1 MATAG
6 VAAGEARKCNQVR
19 QEQIWKDYV
28 HHEEK
33 ATKAWKSTWGFLCDD
48 YKKMR
53 EEIFKVRQRRE
64 EKEGDDEEVE
74 QDDEEPVEEEEEEV
88 EEEMDDQERVD
99 SDDDGELLKLPPLS
113 PAVLQTQKVSKV
125 PFPLPLTTSREIGW
139 RSSRPECNL
148 ERFGKWARPKKSILK
163 HFNWTIYACP

>member
-1 MATAG
+1 
-6 VAAGEARKCNQVR
+6 
-19 QEQIWKDYV
+19 
-28 HHEEK
+28 
-33 ATKAWKSTWGFLCDD
+33 
-48 YKKMR
+48 MR

-64 EKEGDDEEVE
+64 EKE
-74 QDDEEPVEEEEEEV
+74 EEEEEDEEEV
-88 EEEMDDQERVD
+88 EEEEIEEEEQNEEEMDELQERED
-99 SDDDGELLKLPPLS
+99 SNDDDGELLKLPPLS
-113 PAVLQTQKVSKV
+113 PIVLQTQKVSKA